1 MMKNSSKYLL
11 IAGGIALGTVGG
23 ITIGVSSADDLHE
36 AARAPQ
42 DFIQKVNGNSPK
54 KPLLPINKIIGQY
67 ENDGSQVTEIELDRE
82 LFRDVYELELVDASG
97 QGWDIDVDA
106 RTGEELS
113 KYKDWDD

>member
-1 MMKNSSKYLL
+1 MKNSSKYLL

-23 ITIGVSSADDLHE
+23 ITIGVSGADELQE

-42 DFIQKVNGNSPK
+42 GLIQKVKGGGSA
-54 KPLLPINKIIGQY
+54 KPLIPMVNIINQY
-67 ENDGSQVTEIELDRE
+67 ETDGSQITDVELDRE
-82 LFRDVYELELVDASG
+82 MFRDIYELELVDAGG

-113 KYKDWDD
+113 KHKDWDD